1 MNKTEKEGTL
11 RRFLK
16 SIPGRRIRA
25 SEEED
30 QGNSYEFE
38 ATIGRKGNSLG
49 ITFNS
54 VSQVLARLREGMKA
68 RVIMVREPGTSWY
81 EARLQFID
89 PEEEK
94 KAGSGVPT

>member
-16 SIPGRRIRA
+16 SIPGRRTGA

-38 ATIGRKGNSLG
+38 ATVGRKGNSLG

-54 VSQVLARLREGMKA
+54 VSQALARLREGMKA

-81 EARLQFID
+81 WARVQFL
-89 PEEEK
+89 EEEREN
-94 KAGSGVPT
+94 GSGVST